1 MDPKLTLAEWLR
13 RDALRRQESATD
25 NTGSDDEAPPPPP
38 PPITLQDLADPV
50 GLGKRIGNEIVKP
63 LGRAARRAFRSGLR
77 VRTGGALGGP
87 DTPRT
92 DPQQDE

>member
-25 NTGSDDEAPPPPP
+25 NTGSDDEVPPPPP

-50 GLGKRIGNEIVKP
+50 ALGKRIGNEIVKP
-63 LGRAARRAFRSGLR
+63 IGRGARAAFRRGLR
-77 VRTGGALGGP
+77 ARTRGALGGP

-92 DPQQDE
+92 NQQQEE